1 MYTAEASVNVNA
13 NQQTAWEYVSNYQNF
28 DQFMPNITRIELLAG
43 DTSEWHVSGPLGIPV
58 SWKAIT
64 SVKESPSHLSWHSVE
79 GSIDTKGFIKLEPYN
94 SGSKITVHMEYTPPL
109 GAVGEA
115 FASLFKDPQ
124 KMLEDGL
131 EKLGEI
137 LSGGSVNVK
146 DKDETRASEANRGM
160 TTPMNSNSSSTGGS
174 TSLGDMS
181 NRDGTSLTNDSDA
194 MDRGTYDHGD
204 SSLSGSNLNNSS
216 SDSSLDANDNTNL
229 GRNPVR

>member
-1 MYTAEASVNVNA
+1 MYTAEASVNVSA

-28 DQFMPNITRIELLAG
+28 DQFMPNISRIDMLGG

-64 SVKESPSHLSWHSVE
+64 SIKEAPSNLAWHSVE
-79 GSIDTKGFIKLEPYN
+79 GSIDTKGFIKLEPHN
-94 SGSKITVHMEYTPPL
+94 TGSKITVHMEYTPPL

-137 LSGGSVNVK
+137 LSGGS
-146 DKDETRASEANRGM
+146 DKDETRASEANRGL
-160 TTPMNSNSSSTGGS
+160 TTPMNSSTA
-174 TSLGDMS
+174 
-181 NRDGTSLTNDSDA
+181 NKDGTSLTNDSDA
-194 MDRGTYDHGD
+194 MDRGSYDHGD
-204 SSLSGSNLNNSS
+204 SSLSGSNLSNSS